1 MSSAV
6 FNRIGQDSTEV
17 EFIQFSDNETHTT
30 LRDELLDGEKK
41 YVFGIT
47 SLNVPLHDCPMHPIT
62 EETTLFTVYRRNAAT
77 PFTFSGHVQYN
88 FFVAYQGLLSAVPA
102 TTLAGYTTVPDIAN
116 SFRTLAMIDPAT
128 GNAWL
133 DPATGAVYPGIA
145 VINAAGDVNALVA
158 ALTAYYQG
166 IFNPGTSAPLFD
178 PAIFTGKEWS
188 FKINPSK
195 SHSSVND
202 FMQTV
207 TYFTLDFN
215 TKMTQM
221 GIERTHFG
229 LIAGRTI
236 AGIAAGNINAANLV
250 KYLEIVQ
257 QPDTSLLIQ
266 ASRDFWDCFFIEF
279 SLYGMQLFGVKKT
292 AMLNINDRYYLAH
305 TANTRVTVSTNLVTA
320 VGQLFPNAFNTVP
333 LYVTTSLPLFECCD
347 QRVYVSVSTHLPM
360 DSHTVIQNSVQTT
373 SRDIAVAFFDNQA
386 ESIIQYL
393 PDGSLSL
400 RIKGRTYNSQTHMI
414 RKSDLNVKWHKLN
427 TSYRLRYLRFYLHI
441 CYKLYNE
448 TTDSFVLVKQDFP
461 ISKDS
466 FWQMYVR
473 FVSEY

>member
-1 MSSAV
+1 
-6 FNRIGQDSTEV
+6 
-17 EFIQFSDNETHTT
+17 
-30 LRDELLDGEKK
+30 
-41 YVFGIT
+41 
-47 SLNVPLHDCPMHPIT
+47 MHPIT

-77 PFTFSGHVQYN
+77 PIAFTTHPQYA
-88 FFVAYQGLLSAVPA
+88 FFVDYQVLLAAVPA
-102 TTLAGYTTVPDIAN
+102 TTFAGYTTVPAVAT
-116 SFRTLAMIDPAT
+116 SFRTVAMIDPLT

-145 VINAAGDVNALVA
+145 VINAAANVGALEV

-166 IFNPGTSAPLFD
+166 IFNPGTSAFLFD

-202 FMQTV
+202 FLQSV
-207 TYFTLDFN
+207 SNFTQDFN

-229 LIAGRTI
+229 LVAGRTI

-250 KYLEIVQ
+250 KYFEILQ
-257 QPDTSLLIQ
+257 QPDTSLLIHGT
-266 ASRDFWDCFFIEF
+266 RDFWDCFFIEF

-305 TANTRVTVSTNLVTA
+305 TANALVSASTELVTA
-320 VGQLFPNAFNTVP
+320 VADPLFVAAANTVD

-347 QRVYVSVSTHLPM
+347 QRIYVSVSTHLPM

-414 RKSDLNVKWHKLN
+414 KKSDLNVKWHKLN
-427 TSYRLRYLRFYLHI
+427 TSYRLRYMRFYLHI

-466 FWQMYVR
+466 FWQMYIR